1 MVGKNTK
8 DLNLTDYPVGIENY
22 AGLLKLL
29 LKIENINN
37 TL

>member
-22 AGLLKLL
+22 AGCIKVVI
-29 LKIENINN
+29 KN
-37 TL
+37 